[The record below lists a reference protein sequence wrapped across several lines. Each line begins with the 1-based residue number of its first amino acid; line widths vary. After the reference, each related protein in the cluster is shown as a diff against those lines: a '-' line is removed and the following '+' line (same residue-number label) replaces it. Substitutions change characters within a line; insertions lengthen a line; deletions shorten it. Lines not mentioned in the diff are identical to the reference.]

1 MTLLVTHRNPKAKKQ
16 PRFGGVPSCD
26 FKYVLLLIGLGL
38 IVGSAAILGQ
48 FLRDRSEKPNEKAA
62 PEQTLTDPTERWH
75 LLAGDAAVW
84 RRVDITDPQQQ
95 VLFDLLAE
103 RLQCTTGEITREQF
117 LGMTQR
123 PAPARAEAAP
133 PANQVAAANPKVD
146 ESPAANPK
154 GDKGPAPD
162 PKADERGA
170 ATRKTPAPR
179 SPAPDNDDFSSPR
192 GAAAKFRSLDVK
204 KTGLL
209 TYDEM
214 DDVLRAERDRW
225 DTNGDGFIDLEEYRA
240 YYRARTRQNRVV
252 DLNSLFATLIREQ
265 NAAGGR
271 KVTVVE
277 EKSAQQT
284 TAALQAI
291 DQSSDLPE
299 RYRKYDTDHDGQIG
313 LYEWKAAGLPI
324 DEFVAKDLNGDGFLT
339 PDELQ
344 AVADAAKGEGE
355 ADPGSL
361 VTYQNQVGKRFVFR
375 VTGSASGSVW
385 GSEVYTGDSTL
396 AVAAV
401 HAGVLKVGETG
412 TVKVR
417 IVEPPPS
424 FKGTAAHGVT
434 TQPFG
439 AFPGAYRILR

>member
-1 MTLLVTHRNPKAKKQ
+1 MR
-16 PRFGGVPSCD
+16 

-38 IVGSAAILGQ
+38 IVGSAAILVQ
-48 FLRDRSEKPNEKAA
+48 LRGGSEKPSEKAS
-62 PEQTLTDPTERWH
+62 PQRTSTDPNERWH
-75 LLAGDAAVW
+75 LLAGDATVW
-84 RRVDITDPQQQ
+84 RRPDLTDPQQQ
-95 VLFDLLAE
+95 FIFDLLAE
-103 RLQCTTGEITREQF
+103 RLQCTNGEITKEQY
-117 LGMTQR
+117 LGMTQW
-123 PAPARAEAAP
+123 PAAARSEEAPQAH
-133 PANQVAAANPKVD
+133 QVAAANPKVD

-154 GDKGPAPD
+154 TEQSRTAD
-162 PKADERGA
+162 PKTDERPA
-170 ATRKTPAPR
+170 AAAKTP
-179 SPAPDNDDFSSPR
+179 SPGSQPPGRDDFLSPR
-192 GAAAKFRSLDVK
+192 GAEAKFRSLDVK

-214 DDVLRAERDRW
+214 DDVLRAERARW

-240 YYRARTRQNRVV
+240 YYRARTRQNRGG
-252 DLNSLFATLIREQ
+252 DLNALFAALIEQ
-265 NAAGGR
+265 QNVAVRR

-277 EKSAQQT
+277 DRATQHT

-291 DQSSDLPE
+291 NQSSDLPE
-299 RYRKYDTDHDGQIG
+299 KYRKYDTDHDGQIG

-324 DEFVAKDLNGDGFLT
+324 PEFQAMDLNGDGFLT
-339 PDELQ
+339 PDELE
-344 AVADAAKGEGE
+344 AAADSSKGEGE

-361 VTYQNQVGKRFVFR
+361 TRYQNQVGKRLVFR
-375 VTGSASGSVW
+375 VTGSANGGVW

-424 FKGTAAHGVT
+424 FNGTTAHGVT

-439 AFPGAYRILR
+439 SFPGAYRISR